1 MPSSRRRFLMMQG
14 AALGASMIPGNL
26 LAAVDAASTPLPRL
40 DDWAQVRRQF
50 RLSSDY
56 LHFSYFFLASHP
68 QPVRAAIDDLQRAID
83 DNPFLVVEH
92 GLFGVGSEN
101 LQRRVCAEV
110 ADYLGGRAE
119 EVALVGNTTMGLGL
133 VYQGLPL
140 RAGDEVLVT
149 THDHV
154 VHHEAVRLATERCGA
169 TMRKVALYDDAASV
183 SADAILARVRAAVRP
198 ETRVLGIT
206 WVHSSTGI
214 RLPVRAIADALAE
227 VNSGRDEDDRVR
239 LLVDGVHGLGAVDE
253 TVAELGCDFFCAG
266 THKWMFGPRGT
277 GIVWAR
283 ASEWAR
289 VRPLF
294 ASATDLEPY
303 LAWLEDRSVRGPS
316 NAWRVTPGAFHA
328 FEYQWA
334 MGAAFR
340 MHQQIGRARIAR
352 RIDELNGRLK
362 DGLIEVPGL
371 TLHTPRDP
379 SLSAGL
385 CSFEIADMKPAEV
398 VAKLLARKVI
408 ASASPYAVSHVRLSA
423 GLMNTPEEVDQ
434 VLSAVRAVAGRR

>member
-1 MPSSRRRFLMMQG
+1 MPLSRRDFLMTQG
-14 AALGASMIPGNL
+14 AALGASLIPGGL
-26 LAAVDAASTPLPRL
+26 LAAVEAASTPVPRL

-50 RLSSDY
+50 RMSPDY

-68 QPVRAAIDDLQRAID
+68 EPVRTAIEDLRRAID

-92 GLFGVGSEN
+92 GLFGAESEN

-140 RAGDEVLVT
+140 QIGDEVLVT
-149 THDHV
+149 THDHI
-154 VHHEAVRLATERCGA
+154 VHHENVRLATERSGA
-169 TMRKVALYDDAASV
+169 TMRKVALYEDAATV
-183 SADAILARVRAAVRP
+183 SADAIVARVRAAIRP
-198 ETRVLGIT
+198 NTRVLGIT
-206 WVHSSTGI
+206 WVHSSTGV

-227 VNSGRDEDDRVR
+227 VNRGRDEDDRVR

-253 TVAELGCDFFCAG
+253 KVADLGCDFFCAG

-283 ASEWAR
+283 AGEWAR
-289 VRPLF
+289 LRPLY
-294 ASATDLEPY
+294 ASVSDLEPF
-303 LAWLEDRSVRGPS
+303 LAWLENRPVRGPN
-316 NAWRVTPGAFHA
+316 NAWRAMPGGFHA

-340 MHQQIGRARIAR
+340 MHRQIGRARVAG
-352 RIDELNGRLK
+352 RIHELNGRLK
-362 DGLIEVPGL
+362 DGLAELPAVK
-371 TLHTPRDP
+371 LHTPRDP
-379 SLSAGL
+379 ALSAGL
-385 CSFEIADMKPAEV
+385 CSFEIAGMKPADV

-408 ASASPYAVSHVRLSA
+408 ASTSPYAVSHVRLSA
-423 GLMNTPEEVDQ
+423 GLMNTPEEVEQ
-434 VLSAVRAVAGRR
+434 ALSAVRAVVRQG